1 MSIIRYY
8 DQNPYL
14 FSFVFS
20 ILITLVFLFYSPP
33 LEIEEDTNM
42 SENLQIVNIDTME
55 APRRIVKKSIS
66 TEEGETSDEATTER
80 ARGTSDLS
88 DAVDLSFYPNIAP
101 PKPIGKLKKIYPKSA
116 RDMGIEATLY
126 VEIFISP
133 SGKVLDVTIKGTRLN
148 KDVPPEIYGQIIADF
163 SRAARNTLMS
173 ARFTPPV
180 IQGKKVPVKMEM
192 PLRYYMDVQE

>member
-1 MSIIRYY
+1 MNIVSIY
-8 DQNPYL
+8 DQKPYT
-14 FSFVFS
+14 FSFTFS
-20 ILITLVFLFYSPP
+20 VLITFIFLFYSPS
-33 LEIEEDTNM
+33 LEIQEEANI

-55 APRRIVKKSIS
+55 APKRIVKKSIS

-80 ARGTSDLS
+80 ARGTSDLAN
-88 DAVDLSFYPNIAP
+88 AVDLSFYPNIAP

-116 RDMGIEATLY
+116 RDMGIEATLF

-133 SGKVLDVTIKGTRLN
+133 SGKVLEVTIKGTRLN
-148 KDVPPEIYGQIIADF
+148 KDLPPEIYGQIVADF
-163 SRAARNTLMS
+163 SRAARNTLMN